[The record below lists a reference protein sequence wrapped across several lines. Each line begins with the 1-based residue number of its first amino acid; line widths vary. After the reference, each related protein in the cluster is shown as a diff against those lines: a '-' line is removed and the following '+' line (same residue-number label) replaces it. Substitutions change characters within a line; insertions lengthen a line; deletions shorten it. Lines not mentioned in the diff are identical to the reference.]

1 MLYVTYLPLF
11 RSMSDGNYL
20 YSAVSV
26 RMVGNNSLIHL
37 LRILTS
43 LELFLNNEFYSRHLV
58 LTNVYNNGKT
68 VLGEK
73 IFCSLESIFEL
84 YRGLRDSQ
92 TSINKNDLGLLVK
105 KDAENICK
113 DNIWSSFLCVL
124 ALSSVICWPIH
135 LFYASC
141 GFQKYQK
148 MFNQKI
154 YPRERC
160 DNNKC
165 FVLLWMCLCKKANH
179 LSLNNHFMPLLKLLM
194 STENKLKRKHGYREK
209 VGSLSKVQ
217 KKWITFF

>member
-1 MLYVTYLPLF
+1 
-11 RSMSDGNYL
+11 
-20 YSAVSV
+20 
-26 RMVGNNSLIHL
+26 MVGNNSLVHL

-43 LELFLNNEFYSRHLV
+43 LELFFNNEFYSRHPV

-73 IFCSLESIFEL
+73 LFCSFESVFEL
-84 YRGLRDSQ
+84 NRGLRDSQ
-92 TSINKNDLGLLVK
+92 TSINNKDLGLLVK
-105 KDAENICK
+105 KEAENICK

-124 ALSSVICWPIH
+124 ALSSVICRPIH
-135 LFYASC
+135 LCYASC

-165 FVLLWMCLCKKANH
+165 FVLLWTCLYKKANH
-179 LSLNNHFMPLLKLLM
+179 LSLNNHFVPLLKLLM
-194 STENKLKRKHGYREK
+194 STENKLKRKHGHSHREK
-209 VGSLSKVQ
+209 VGSLCQ
-217 KKWITFF
+217 KCKRKWITFF